1 MSDETIVEKL
11 NEKLNRGILNSAMEN
26 IAKICIDA
34 LKNGNE
40 DDKKRARAM
49 VKPFFVPFRT
59 PSINE
64 NKEADRNKEFRE
76 TAERAMRYANEIR
89 YYLGTKDL
97 TPYLTTNLK
106 IIFDTLTKD
115 GATYEDL
122 ANACTLYEV
131 EYKTAVEV
139 ASEHIKPE
147 GNGFGNRKKE

>member
-1 MSDETIVEKL
+1 MSDETIIEKL
-11 NEKLNRGILNSAMEN
+11 NEELDSGSLDSAMEN
-26 IAKICIDA
+26 IAKICIEA

-40 DDKKRARAM
+40 DDKNRARAM

-97 TPYLTTNLK
+97 TSYLTTNLK
-106 IIFDTLTKD
+106 IIFDTLTKE
-115 GATYEDL
+115 GATYKEL

-131 EYKTAVEV
+131 EYKPAVEA
-139 ASEHIKPE
+139 ASEFIKPE
-147 GNGFGNRKKE
+147 SNGYGK